1 MVWYS
6 DSWGVYENPE
16 KGQPPPA
23 QMKAVV
29 LREKEIWIVK
39 RNQFIGG
46 IILLILAA
54 AIFVFLKSSTSVP
67 AAATLTVAGIA
78 LVTVSRRK

>member
-1 MVWYS
+1 MMV
-6 DSWGVYENPE
+6 GTYEDPE
-16 KGQPPPA
+16 DGHDPA
-23 QMKAVV
+23 A
-29 LREKEIWIVK
+29 RIGAAGFCRKETWTVK
-39 RNQFIGG
+39 RYQLIGG

-78 LVTVSRRK
+78 LVAVSRRE

>member
-1 MVWYS
+1 MKEVW
-6 DSWGVYENPE
+6 
-16 KGQPPPA
+16 K
-23 QMKAVV
+23 
-29 LREKEIWIVK
+29 VK
-39 RNQFIGG
+39 RYQLIGG

-78 LVTVSRRK
+78 LVAVSRRE